1 MTSRREQ
8 DVFPWTDV
16 IMKFS
21 SAIYTQLLIF
31 RTFTKVDNYNFLI
44 MLAECQSSEDNT
56 GRWILA
62 LISDSIFIFHYHGY
76 INRENLLTSN
86 VPSRRITLIPCTE
99 LRIMK

>member
-8 DVFPWTDV
+8 DAFPWTDV
-16 IMKFS
+16 INEIFVS
-21 SAIYTQLLIF
+21 HIYSAIF
-31 RTFTKVDNYNFLI
+31 GTFTKVDNYNFLI

-62 LISDSIFIFHYHGY
+62 LIRDSIFIFHYHGY

-86 VPSRRITLIPCTE
+86 VPSRRIAFIPCTE